1 MESVLLVC
9 DKKQQTALAAMFR
22 GSGYDKLILVQNAG
36 EARRQLADMDFGLV
50 VINTPLSD
58 EFGRDLAL
66 DCAGQSTAGIVLLA
80 AGPQADKIAAGLE
93 SRGVFVQQKPVAR
106 QALLQTVRLTQV
118 SRGRLLELQ
127 KKNRQLMAKLD
138 DMRYICKAKCALIA
152 YRRMTEQEAHKY
164 IEQTAMEQRVTR
176 RDVARDIL
184 ETFEE

>member
-9 DKKQQTALAAMFR
+9 DKKQQDALASMFR
-22 GSGYDKLILVQNAG
+22 GSGYDKLVFAQNAG
-36 EARRQLADMDFGLV
+36 EARRQLMGIDFGLV
-50 VINTPLSD
+50 VINTPLTD
-58 EFGRDLAL
+58 EFGRELAL
-66 DCAGQSTAGIVLLA
+66 DCAGQTTAGVILLV

-106 QALLQTVRLTQV
+106 QVLLQTVRLTQV
-118 SRGRLLELQ
+118 SRSRLLELQ
-127 KKNRQLMAKLD
+127 KKNRQLMSKLD
-138 DMRYICKAKCALIA
+138 DMRTICRAKCALIE

-184 ETFEE
+184 ETFGG